1 MMMMM
6 GLANALSFLR
16 GVPWQVYAGIALVLA
31 VYVYGCERYNAGR
44 ESVLV
49 ELRQAEADARA
60 KAAEARRVADAEAL
74 ERAKQFDEQQET
86 LEQVIENAESNN
98 SNPLDDLLGG
108 LSGQAD

>member
-1 MMMMM
+1 MMMM

-74 ERAKQFDEQQET
+74 ERADRFDEQQET
-86 LEQVIENAESNN
+86 LEQVIKNAEINN

-108 LSGQAD
+108 LSQ

>member
-1 MMMMM
+1 MMMM

-44 ESVLV
+44 QSVLI

-74 ERAKQFDEQQET
+74 ERADQFQEQQET
-86 LEQVIENAESNN
+86 LEQVIKNAESNN

-108 LSGQAD
+108 LSQ

>member
-1 MMMMM
+1 MMMM

-44 ESVLV
+44 ESVLI

-74 ERAKQFDEQQET
+74 ERADQFQEQQET
-86 LEQVIENAESNN
+86 LEQVIKNAESNN

-108 LSGQAD
+108 LSQ

>member
-1 MMMMM
+1 MMMM

-74 ERAKQFDEQQET
+74 ERADQFQEQQET
-86 LEQVIENAESNN
+86 LEQVIKNAETSN

-108 LSGQAD
+108 LSQ

>member
-1 MMMMM
+1 MMMM

-74 ERAKQFDEQQET
+74 ERADQFQEQQET
-86 LEQVIENAESNN
+86 LEQVIKNAEESTNR
-98 SNPLDDLLGG
+98 NPLDDLLGG
-108 LSGQAD
+108 LSQ

>member
-1 MMMMM
+1 MMMM

-49 ELRQAEADARA
+49 ELRQAEAEARA

-74 ERAKQFDEQQET
+74 ERADQFDEQQET
-86 LEQVIENAESNN
+86 LEQVIKNAEINN
-98 SNPLDDLLGG
+98 SNPLDDLIGG
-108 LSGQAD
+108 LSQ